1 MAIFVGSTQI
11 NDIKIGSTAI
21 NEVYVGSNLVWSRG
35 LTVTEGYLV
44 VNVFGSYLYYYGYSA
59 PLSFGSISGNINGAA
74 VNASYFLGSA
84 IFVLTLSGNRAQN
97 FFTSVTPQG
106 GSALASSAATRSYD
120 SSSGRTT
127 WTWTGVS
134 KPSNWDGSGT
144 STLVVT

>member
-35 LTVTEGYLV
+35 LTVTEGYLAV
-44 VNVFGSYLYYYGYSA
+44 SVFGSTLYYYGYSA

-74 VNASYFLGSA
+74 VNASYFLGNS
-84 IFVLTLSGNRAQN
+84 IFVLTLAGNRAQN
-97 FFTSVTPQG
+97 FFTSITPQG
-106 GSALASSAATRSYD
+106 HSALASSAASRSYD
-120 SSSGRTT
+120 SSSDRTT
-127 WTWTGVS
+127 WTWTSTSRPG
-134 KPSNWDGSGT
+134 NWDGSGT

>member
-1 MAIFVGSTQI
+1 MTIYVGSTQI

-35 LTVTEGYLV
+35 LTVTEGYLAIS
-44 VNVFGSYLYYYGYSA
+44 VFQSTLHYYGYSA

-74 VNASYFLGSA
+74 VNASYFLESNL
-84 IFVLTLSGNRAQN
+84 FVLTLSGNRAQN

-106 GSALASSAATRSYD
+106 HAALASSAATRSYD
-120 SSSGRTT
+120 SSTGRTT
-127 WTWTGVS
+127 WSWTGTS
-134 KPSNWDGSGT
+134 RPSNWDGSGT

>member
-35 LTVTEGYLV
+35 LTVTEGYLAIS
-44 VNVFGSYLYYYGYSA
+44 VFGQTLYYYGYSA

-74 VNASYFLGSA
+74 VNASYFLGA
-84 IFVLTLSGNRAQN
+84 LFILTLSGNRAQN
-97 FFTSVTPQG
+97 FFTSITPQG

-127 WTWTGVS
+127 WTWTSTSRPG
-134 KPSNWDGSGT
+134 NWDGSGT